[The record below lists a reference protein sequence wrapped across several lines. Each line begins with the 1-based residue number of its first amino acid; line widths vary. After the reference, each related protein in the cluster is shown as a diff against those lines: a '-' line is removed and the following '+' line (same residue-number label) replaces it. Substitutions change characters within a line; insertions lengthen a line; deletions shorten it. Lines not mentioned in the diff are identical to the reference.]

1 MCPGAFHPYFIPN
14 RSLDFHSY
22 FVLLPS
28 SCTLLFLDVARYIFD
43 KAGYKMTAAVRKKDE
58 ELTINLKCIIGV
70 LMTDSGLCLD
80 GARHRAIPHRAHAVY
95 IYPSQRSMSF
105 MLATIISSM
114 SIAMPTYS
122 ARIMNVSLGLR
133 RVTIS

>member
-1 MCPGAFHPYFIPN
+1 
-14 RSLDFHSY
+14 
-22 FVLLPS
+22 
-28 SCTLLFLDVARYIFD
+28 
-43 KAGYKMTAAVRKKDE
+43 MTAAVRKKDE

-80 GARHRAIPHRAHAVY
+80 GARHRDIPHRAHAVY

-105 MLATIISSM
+105 ILATIISSM

>member
-1 MCPGAFHPYFIPN
+1 
-14 RSLDFHSY
+14 
-22 FVLLPS
+22 
-28 SCTLLFLDVARYIFD
+28 
-43 KAGYKMTAAVRKKDE
+43 MTAALRKKDE

-70 LMTDSGLCLD
+70 LMTDLGLCLD
-80 GARHRAIPHRAHAVY
+80 GARHRDIPHRAHAVY